1 MASDRATFW
10 SVTINNPTVDDHE
23 CVSVARAKGWRVD
36 GQVECGENGTPHFQ
50 LLVKTPQVRFSA
62 LKKTFPRGH
71 IEIARNPAALSKYVV
86 KEETRVADLPEQN
99 NKYPSLSRL
108 YDLIWERFDTNDK
121 EGWDFFDES
130 KYPRFY
136 SDRLQDWIEADPL
149 DWLDAVARDL
159 IDQGYFVE
167 HHICNPSVRAAWKR
181 FHKNI
186 LSRSR
191 QRVLE
196 IRRQTDR
203 QTDNLVQTV
212 EIPLLEDDINNA
224 NDEEEVECATPASSR
239 DGTQGS

>member
-1 MASDRATFW
+1 MASDRATAW

-23 CVSVARAKGWRVD
+23 CVDVARSKGWKVE
-36 GQVECGENGTPHFQ
+36 GQVERGENGTEHFQ
-50 LLVKTPQVRFSA
+50 LFVKTPQVRFSA
-62 LKKTFPRGH
+62 MKKAFPRGH
-71 IEIARNPAALSKYVV
+71 IEVARNVAALRNYVA
-86 KEETRVADLPEQN
+86 KEETRVADLPGQD
-99 NKYPSLSRL
+99 NKYPSLSKV

-136 SDRLQDWIEADPL
+136 SDRLQTWIDADPL

-159 IDQGYFVE
+159 IDDGYFVE
-167 HHICNPSVRAAWKR
+167 HHICNPSVRSAWKR

-196 IRRQTDR
+196 YRRQTDR
-203 QTDNLVQTV
+203 QTDMLVQSV
-212 EIPLLEDDINNA
+212 EIPLLADDITNA
-224 NDEEEVECATPASSR
+224 NDEEEVESATPASSG
-239 DGTQGS
+239 DGAQGS